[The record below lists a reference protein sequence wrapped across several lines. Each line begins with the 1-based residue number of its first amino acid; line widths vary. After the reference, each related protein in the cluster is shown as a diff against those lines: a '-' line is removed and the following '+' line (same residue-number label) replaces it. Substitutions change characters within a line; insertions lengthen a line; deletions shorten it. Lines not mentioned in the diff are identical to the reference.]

1 MTKTARR
8 KQAGKPESSRE
19 LGLSGYREAIVC
31 SAIFVL
37 TLLLFSR
44 CISYP
49 FINYDDPSY
58 ILERPQI
65 TAGVTLH
72 GIAWSLTHAHGG
84 NWHPLTSLS
93 HMLDCQLFALSA
105 TGPHFVNILLH
116 GATSALLF
124 WFLNK
129 LTRNVWCSLFAALLF
144 AVHPLRVESVVW
156 VAERKDVLSGLF
168 FVLTL
173 GSYVAYSR
181 KRNAGLYIVSVVFFA
196 LGLLAKPM
204 LVSVPVILL
213 LVDYWMATSFV
224 SQKSESPMAR
234 PMRLKRNVI
243 EKLPFILLAAMSCIA
258 TILAQ
263 KGAISSV
270 EALPMADRAGNA
282 ALSYFAYL
290 RQIFWPTG
298 LALFYPLSEEG
309 IPLLAATLAAVS
321 LLTITVFAF
330 YYRRRATFVF
340 VGWCWFVVM
349 LLPVIGLV
357 QVGLQSHA
365 DRYTYLPQIGINI
378 IVVWSLVGLVKF
390 RPAMRP
396 PVAAA
401 GVVVVSLLSAAT
413 WRQSYYWRDSEVLWQ
428 RSLSVNPRNHLAHAY
443 LADLLLR
450 QDRFDESIEH
460 SEEAL
465 RILPTNSDAHNNL
478 ALALFRTGHLREA
491 VTHWRQSLDIAP
503 HNRNAEANYA
513 WVLSTATDPSVL
525 DGSTALKLMED
536 VISDNG
542 RDNPMVLRGLG
553 AAYAQSGRFKDAIA
567 AAEEAMQ
574 IAKLQQNAA
583 LMADLALNI
592 ENYHKSQPLRDAGL
606 MQNR

>member
-8 KQAGKPESSRE
+8 KRAEKTDSSHD
-19 LGLSGYREAIVC
+19 LGSSGYCELIICFALF
-31 SAIFVL
+31 AL
-37 TLLLFSR
+37 TFLLFGR

-65 TAGVTLH
+65 TAGVTFH

-93 HMLDCQLFALSA
+93 HMLDCQLFGLSA
-105 TGPHFVNILLH
+105 SGPHFVNILLH
-116 GATSALLF
+116 STTSALLF
-124 WFLNK
+124 WFLLK
-129 LTRNVWCSLFAALLF
+129 LTRTVWCSVFVAILFAI
-144 AVHPLRVESVVW
+144 HPLRVESVVW
-156 VAERKDVLSGLF
+156 VAERKDVLSGLL

-173 GSYVAYSR
+173 GSYIAYARTRTVA
-181 KRNAGLYIVSVVFFA
+181 LYIVSVVFFA

-213 LVDYWMATSFV
+213 LIDYWMTTSFPP
-224 SQKSESPMAR
+224 QKSDSRKACPIALTR
-234 PMRLKRNVI
+234 TVI

-270 EALPMADRAGNA
+270 EALPIADRAGNA
-282 ALSYFAYL
+282 ALSYFVYL

-298 LALFYPLSEEG
+298 LALFYPLGEEG
-309 IPLLAATLAAVS
+309 VPLLAAILAAVS
-321 LLTITVFAF
+321 LFTMTIFAF
-330 YYRRRATFVF
+330 YCRRRAPFVF
-340 VGWCWFVVM
+340 VGWCWFVIM

-365 DRYTYLPQIGINI
+365 DRYSYLPQIGINI
-378 IVVWSLVGLVKF
+378 MVVWSLARLAQS
-390 RPAMRP
+390 RPAVRL
-396 PVAAA
+396 PVAAV
-401 GVVVVSLLSAAT
+401 GVLVIFLLITAT
-413 WRQSYYWRDSEVLWQ
+413 WRQSYYWRDSEFLWQ
-428 RSLSVNPRNHLAHAY
+428 RSLTVNPRNHFAHAY

-450 QDRFDESIEH
+450 QDRFEESIGH

-491 VTHWRQSLDIAP
+491 VTHWRQSLEIAP

-525 DGSTALKLMED
+525 DGAAALQLMED

-542 RDNPMVLRGLG
+542 RDNPMILRGLG
-553 AAYAQSGRFKDAIA
+553 AAYAQSGRFTDAIA

-583 LMADLALNI
+583 LMEDLRLNI
-592 ENYHKSQPLRDAGL
+592 ENYRASRPLRDAGV
-606 MQNR
+606 MAPR